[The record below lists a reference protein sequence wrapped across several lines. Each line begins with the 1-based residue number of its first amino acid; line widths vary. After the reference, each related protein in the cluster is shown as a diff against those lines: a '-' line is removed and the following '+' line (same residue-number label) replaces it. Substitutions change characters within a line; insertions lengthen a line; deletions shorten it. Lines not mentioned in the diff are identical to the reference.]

1 MSFFSPLRYPGGKN
15 KLAKFIEKLCV
26 DNGTT
31 GHYIEPYAGGASV
44 ALHLLMTGRVRE
56 ITINDLDKAIY
67 AFWFSVINHTD
78 ELCLLIE
85 NTPITTDEWEKQKK
99 VLSNKNNHINVLE
112 LGFATLFL
120 NRTNYSGV
128 LNAGMIGGRSQ
139 TGNYKLDCRFNKK
152 EIIKKIRAI
161 AEYRNNIHVTNLD
174 AISLIDRV
182 RVDDNTI
189 FYFDPPYYIK
199 GPSLYMNHYKHDDH
213 KAVSDAIKSIPN
225 AKWVVSYD
233 DTEEIHELYAG
244 QRYIN
249 YSFTHSAGRS
259 RQGNEAVFFSDNIDV
274 DMNLHPVSLTAM
286 SSV

>member
-78 ELCLLIE
+78 ELCLLIK

-99 VLSNKNNHINVLE
+99 VLSNKNNDINVLE

-128 LNAGMIGGRSQ
+128 LNAGMIGGRNQ
-139 TGNYKLDCRFNKK
+139 TGNYKLDCRFNKI
-152 EIIKKIRAI
+152 EIIRKIRAI
-161 AEYRNNIHVTNLD
+161 AEYRDNIHVTNLD

-182 RVDDNTI
+182 RVDGNTI

-259 RQGNEAVFFSDNIDV
+259 RQGNEAVFFSHNIDV

-286 SSV
+286 SST

>member
-99 VLSNKNNHINVLE
+99 VLSNKNNDINVLE

>member
-1 MSFFSPLRYPGGKN
+1 MRYPGGKN

-78 ELCLLIE
+78 ELCLLIK

-99 VLSNKNNHINVLE
+99 VLSNKNNDINVLE

-128 LNAGMIGGRSQ
+128 LNAGMIGGRNQ
-139 TGNYKLDCRFNKK
+139 TGNYKLDCRFNKI
-152 EIIKKIRAI
+152 EIIRKIRAI
-161 AEYRNNIHVTNLD
+161 AEYRDNIHVTNLD

-182 RVDDNTI
+182 RVDGNTI

-259 RQGNEAVFFSDNIDV
+259 RQGNEAVFFSHNIDV

-286 SSV
+286 SST